1 MTSSET
7 SESTEKL
14 VDKAAVWTS
23 SDEGKKEIETAFKQA
38 TITSAKY
45 RADQF
50 VDPKSLSEH
59 VTI

>member
-1 MTSSET
+1 MTGNEA

-14 VDKAAVWTS
+14 VNETAEWTS
-23 SDEGKKEIETAFKQA
+23 SKEGKKEIETAFKQA